1 MTDFENSIGLSAAE
15 LAALNDVDSMD
26 TADQEGRDDDA
37 GYREEISSQTMMALA
52 NQVASPDQ
60 LELSIQQIRQ
70 ARDELESAYEEGDSD
85 LTYAEHRAK
94 LREMDRALLDLNG
107 DLAESRMISRMAN
120 QAASADWQRQVDAT
134 RREARKMGLD
144 LRPGSEL
151 EKQWDRIV
159 RFLGSEPE
167 NADKPASWFLKTA
180 LEMVAS
186 RHDKLDPS
194 HYPKGGRVSA
204 PRGLDSLK
212 GLALEQA
219 LARMS
224 PEEAERWLTA

>member
-1 MTDFENSIGLSAAE
+1 ML
-15 LAALNDVDSMD
+15 
-26 TADQEGRDDDA
+26 
-37 GYREEISSQTMMALA
+37 
-52 NQVASPDQ
+52 
-60 LELSIQQIRQ
+60 
-70 ARDELESAYEEGDSD
+70 D
-85 LTYAEHRAK
+85 LT
-94 LREMDRALLDLNG
+94 G

-120 QAASADWQRQVDAT
+120 QAASDDWQRQIDAT
-134 RREARKMGLD
+134 RHEAKSMGLD
-144 LRPGSEL
+144 LRPGSEM
-151 EKQWDRIV
+151 ERQWDRIV

-167 NADKPASWFLKTA
+167 NAHQPASWFLKTA

-224 PEEAERWLTA
+224 PEEAERWLQA